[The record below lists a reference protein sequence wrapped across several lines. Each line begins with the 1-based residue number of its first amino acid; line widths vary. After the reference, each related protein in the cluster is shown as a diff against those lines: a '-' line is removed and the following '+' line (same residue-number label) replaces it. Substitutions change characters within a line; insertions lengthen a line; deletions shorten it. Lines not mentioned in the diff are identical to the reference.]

1 MSRNDDLIHSW
12 ACGRHFRRVA
22 EGGTGDRAGTSHF
35 LMLEKAD
42 LVSKIG
48 LDFLPDTVP
57 TLAAIRGAPRPYTRL
72 PW

>member
-48 LDFLPDTVP
+48 LDFLP
-57 TLAAIRGAPRPYTRL
+57 
-72 PW
+72 